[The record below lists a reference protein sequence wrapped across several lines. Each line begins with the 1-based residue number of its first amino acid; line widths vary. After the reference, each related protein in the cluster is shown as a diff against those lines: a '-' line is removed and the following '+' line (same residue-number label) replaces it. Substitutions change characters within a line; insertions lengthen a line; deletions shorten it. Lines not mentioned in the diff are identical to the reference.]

1 MKQDL
6 LSGLTEEQI
15 ARIKECKSQEE
26 ILAFAKEQGIEL
38 NDEQLDAVSGG
49 GCLSSDKCPTVEVI
63 TIHHSLQAVEHIVN
77 AWNAVVPSKSINN

>member
-49 GCLSSDKCPTVEVI
+49 GCLSSDKCPYCGSDNYSSFSTGCVTYCKCLECGGSFQ
-63 TIHHSLQAVEHIVN
+63 IH
-77 AWNAVVPSKSINN
+77 